1 MEMVF
6 KPFQPQK
13 VTVTDT
19 ELLRRRNENYG
30 YMMSL
35 KSDNLLQNFVHEAG
49 LNLMFNNDYIADRHG
64 GWETPYCQMRGH
76 FLGHWLSAAGMHYA
90 ATGDLEIK
98 AKADKIIECLRE
110 CQEMNGG
117 EWVAGIPEKYLHWIA
132 EGKSIWSPQ
141 YNVHK
146 ILMGLMDYYEYTGS
160 ALALEIADNFS
171 NWFYKWSMQFD
182 REKFDDILDVET
194 GGMLE
199 VWAQLYAVTQ
209 KPEHRA
215 LMDKY
220 YRGRLFDAL
229 LRGEDVLTNMHA
241 NTTIPEV
248 LGAARAFEVTG
259 EQKWFDIVKAYWD
272 FAVTKRGTYATGG
285 QTCGE
290 IWTPK
295 HEMNLRLGEK
305 NQEHC
310 VVYNMMRLAEFL
322 LRWTGDA
329 VYADYWEKNLYNGVM
344 AQTYWDGRADH
355 TNAKKYDYPRKG
367 LLTYFLP
374 MKGGAQKFWASETE
388 DFFCCHGTLVQAN
401 AAFTSGLYY
410 QTDDAVA
417 VCQYFDSA
425 VTGEIG
431 GVSYT
436 VEQRGDNLSGTNLTS
451 STLLGAQKLT
461 GSAQVYDHDPNKM
474 AVHLSVKTGAPVSFT
489 LKLRVPSWVMEA
501 PYLRLNGE
509 EIPFADNGTG
519 YLELTRVWND
529 DTLYVEF
536 QKGIRVCPLP
546 GDESKVA
553 FLNGPVVLA
562 GLCEEERTLYA
573 DKDQPLETLLEP
585 DNEREWGNW
594 KQTFHTVGQDRGIRF
609 YPVNRIGYDY
619 YSIYF
624 PIKRKQ

>member
-1 MEMVF
+1 MKMVF
-6 KPFQPQK
+6 HPFLPQE
-13 VTVTDT
+13 VQIEDS
-19 ELLRRRNENYG
+19 ELLRRRNENYN

-49 LNLMFNNDYIADRHG
+49 LDLMFNNDYIAERHG
-64 GWETPYCQMRGH
+64 GWENPFCEMRGH

-90 ATGDLEIK
+90 ATGDMEIK
-98 AKADKIIECLRE
+98 AKADKILETLKE

-117 EWVAGIPEKYLHWIA
+117 EWLAGIPEKYLYWIA
-132 EGKSIWSPQ
+132 EGKRVWSPQ

-146 ILMGLMDYYEYTGS
+146 ILMGLMDYYEYTGNE
-160 ALALEIADNFS
+160 LALTLADHLS
-171 NWFYKWSMQFD
+171 MWFYKWSTQFD
-182 REKFDDILDVET
+182 RKKFDDILDVET

-199 VWAQLYAVTQ
+199 VWAQLYAVTK

-215 LMDKY
+215 LMDQY

-248 LGAARAFEVTG
+248 LGAARAYEVTG

-272 FAVTKRGTYATGG
+272 LAVTKRGTYATGG

-290 IWTPK
+290 IWTPMY
-295 HEMNLRLGEK
+295 EMNLRLGEK

-355 TNAKKYDYPRKG
+355 TNAKKYDHPRKG

-401 AAFTSGLYY
+401 AAFTGGIYY
-410 QTDDAVA
+410 QTDDSIT
-417 VCQYFDSA
+417 VCQYFDSS
-425 VTGEIG
+425 VKGKIQ
-431 GVSYT
+431 GVSFSL
-436 VEQRGDNLSGTNLTS
+436 EQKSDTLSGTNLDS
-451 STLLGAQKLT
+451 SALLGAQTIKEDT
-461 GSAQVYDHDPNKM
+461 HVYDHDPNKM
-474 AVHLSVKTGAPVSFT
+474 AIRFSLKSDRPVVFT
-489 LKLRVPSWVMEA
+489 VRLRIPSWVTDT
-501 PYLRLNGE
+501 PYICVNGE
-509 EIPFADNGTG
+509 KVPFSEAQKG
-519 YLELTRVWND
+519 YMELTRSWND
-529 DTLYVEF
+529 DTIYIEF
-536 QKGIRVCPLP
+536 QKGIKVCPLP

-562 GLCEEERTLYA
+562 GLCDEERALYVQ
-573 DKDQPLETLLEP
+573 KDQPLETLLEP
-585 DNEREWGNW
+585 CNEREWGIW
-594 KQTFHTVGQDRGIRF
+594 KQTFQTVGQDRTIEF
-609 YPVNRIGYDY
+609 FPINRIGYDR

-624 PIKRKQ
+624 PIKTK